1 MQLDQGDSGSVHRRT
16 SSSGGNS
23 SSNSTDS
30 ASATH
35 DGSPSEREL
44 LLQALLSDAEEAR
57 DIALEECR
65 RLQDYGKRGL
75 ETGEAGS
82 IRVQQLNRELADAM
96 ARIEELESI

>member
-1 MQLDQGDSGSVHRRT
+1 
-16 SSSGGNS
+16 
-23 SSNSTDS
+23 
-30 ASATH
+30 
-35 DGSPSEREL
+35 
-44 LLQALLSDAEEAR
+44 
-57 DIALEECR
+57 LEECR